1 MSLLGS
7 EPVLSGKKV
16 LVIEDVVENLRLFRA
31 ILNLEDAQ
39 VFEAQAADEGIAI
52 AQREQPDI
60 ILMDLQ
66 MPGMDGL
73 TATRLLREDPQT
85 QGIPIIVLTASAME
99 EDKNRA
105 REAGCDGYI
114 TKPIDPPVFVQQ
126 VADFLK
132 AAAR

>member
-1 MSLLGS
+1 MSLVGS
-7 EPVLSGKKV
+7 EPALSGKRV

-31 ILNLEDAQ
+31 ILNLEDAS
-39 VFEAQAADEGIAI
+39 VFEATDAREGIAI
-52 AQREQPDI
+52 ARRERPDI

-85 QGIPIIVLTASAME
+85 SDIPVIVLTASAMD
-99 EDKNRA
+99 EDRRRA

-126 VADFLK
+126 LVDFLRP
-132 AAAR
+132 AS